1 MRSFLIAALAILLTA
16 LLPEIAHS
24 GQSAQAGGTSA
35 TDADIDQRLR
45 FLEERLDD
53 SELHGQIWWYGWLTI
68 NSGATLAG
76 GLSAGLSDDND
87 DTVKNATNATKAA
100 IGLTRML
107 INPLEARFGADGIR
121 DLPEGTREEKLAKL
135 PAAEDQLKRN
145 AARADRRWSV
155 ARHAG
160 NVAINVAAGTFVA
173 LRGETGHAFEVGVG
187 GFIGGLAFI
196 LTEPW
201 GPAQDWEDYQA
212 LTGGDRSS
220 FDVLVSTLPEGGGTL
235 NLRYQW

>member
-1 MRSFLIAALAILLTA
+1 MRSIQGTLA
-16 LLPEIAHS
+16 LLAVLALLAAPAWAENLA
-24 GQSAQAGGTSA
+24 QSGGTSA
-35 TDADIDQRLR
+35 TDADIDRRLR
-45 FLEERLDD
+45 FLEQRLDD
-53 SELHGQIWWYGWLTI
+53 SKLHGQIWWYGWLGI
-68 NSGATLAG
+68 NSGAMVAG
-76 GLSAGLSDDND
+76 GLTAGLSDDND
-87 DTVKNATNATKAA
+87 DTVKNATNAAKAA
-100 IGLTRML
+100 IGLTRMA
-107 INPLEARFGADGIR
+107 INPLEARFGADKVR
-121 DLPEGTREEKLAKL
+121 DLPEATREEKLTKL
-135 PAAEDQLKRN
+135 RAAEDQLKRN
-145 AARADRRWSV
+145 AERADRRWSL

-201 GPAQDWEDYQA
+201 GPASDWEDYQA

-220 FDVLVSTLPEGGGTL
+220 IDVFVSTLPEGGGTL

>member
-1 MRSFLIAALAILLTA
+1 MRSNLIAALAVIFA
-16 LLPEIAHS
+16 LLAPEIAYS

-35 TDADIDQRLR
+35 TDADIDRRLR
-45 FLEERLDD
+45 FLEARLDD
-53 SELHGQIWWYGWLTI
+53 SKLHGQAWWYGWLTI
-68 NSGATLAG
+68 NSGAMLAG

-107 INPLEARFGADGIR
+107 INPLEARFGADKIR
-121 DLPEGTREEKLAKL
+121 DLPEANREEKLAKL
-135 PAAEDQLKRN
+135 RAAEDQLERN
-145 AARADRRWSV
+145 AARADRRWSI

-160 NVAINVAAGTFVA
+160 NVAINVAAGTLVA

-201 GPAQDWEDYQA
+201 TPAQDWKDYQA
-212 LTGGDRSS
+212 LTGGDTSS
-220 FDVLVSTLPEGGGTL
+220 IDVFVSTLPEGGGTL

>member
-1 MRSFLIAALAILLTA
+1 MRSVLGTATVVLLVAIVAMSMSGAALAQT
-16 LLPEIAHS
+16 
-24 GQSAQAGGTSA
+24 GGTSA
-35 TDADIDQRLR
+35 TDADIDRRLR

-53 SELHGQIWWYGWLTI
+53 NKLHGQLWWYGWLTI
-68 NSGATLAG
+68 NG
-76 GLSAGLSDDND
+76 GSMAGLGLAAGLTDDND

-107 INPLEARFGADGIR
+107 INPLEARFGADKIR
-121 DLPEGTREEKLAKL
+121 ELPEASREQKLAKL
-135 PAAEDQLKRN
+135 RAAEDQLKRN
-145 AARADRRWSV
+145 AERADRRWSI

-160 NVAINVAAGTFVA
+160 NVAINTAAGAFVA
-173 LRGETGHAFEVGVG
+173 WRGETGHAFEVGVG

-201 GPAQDWEDYQA
+201 GPSQDWEDYQA
-212 LTGGDRSS
+212 LNGGDKSS
-220 FDVLVSTLPEGGGTL
+220 LGVFVSTFPEGGGTL